1 MLVGDFLMTNVP
13 LRPLVAALSLVLLAG
28 AAEAADDD
36 LPFWSFSGFGTLAA
50 VHSSEREADF
60 VNSNQQPNGAGRTR
74 ATSFSPDSKL
84 GGQITAKVT
93 PDLSAVV
100 QLVAQHR
107 YDNSWTPQ
115 VEWANVQ
122 YQVSPALRVRLGR
135 IAMPSFMVSETRH
148 VGYANPWVRPPQE
161 VYLINTITSNDGV
174 DATHV
179 SHFGDA
185 VNSLSGFYGTSTAK
199 IPPDITAKA
208 KSSWGI
214 NNTLERGATTLRV
227 SYVSLKVDID
237 SPLLRQLSDG
247 LNGFG
252 AAASAIP
259 VPSIQAAGA
268 QAYALERKYSLKDLS
283 RQTLS
288 IGVSHDT
295 GTWFVTGEYVRFI
308 GSDAFGNSNSGYVT
322 AGRRVGP
329 WTPYATLA
337 ATRTAPTTV
346 ASISTAGLPVELAA
360 GAAGLN
366 AGVSALANDIPT
378 PTQKSM
384 TLGLRWDFMKNAAA
398 KLQFDHIDLG
408 ANSYGQLVQRSTS
421 YQPGGKLNLVSA
433 AVDFVF

>member
-1 MLVGDFLMTNVP
+1 MTHFR
-13 LRPLVAALSLVLLAG
+13 LRLLAAALTLAATG
-28 AAEAADDD
+28 AARAADGD
-36 LPFWSFSGFGTLAA
+36 PSSIWSFSGFGTLAA

-60 VNSNQQPNGAGRTR
+60 VGSNQQPTGAGRTQ

-84 GGQITAKVT
+84 GGQVTARFT
-93 PDLSAVV
+93 PDLTAVV
-100 QLVAQHR
+100 QVVTQHQ

-115 VEWANVQ
+115 IEWANVQ
-122 YQVSPALRVRLGR
+122 YQFSPALRARVGR
-135 IAMPSFMVSETRH
+135 IAMPTFMVSETRH
-148 VGYANPWVRPPQE
+148 VGYANPSVRPPQE

-179 SHFGDA
+179 SHIGDT
-185 VNSLSGFYGTSTAK
+185 VNSLSGFYGNSTVR
-199 IPPDITAKA
+199 IPTGVTAKA

-214 NNTLERGATTLRV
+214 NDTLEMGATTLRI
-227 SYVSLKVDID
+227 SYVAMKADID
-237 SPLLRQLSDG
+237 APSLQQLLAG

-268 QAYALERKYSLKDLS
+268 QAYALAQQYSLKDLS
-283 RQTLS
+283 RQTLA

-295 GTWFVTGEYVRFI
+295 GHWFVTGEYVRFI
-308 GSDAFGNSNSGYVT
+308 GSAVFPNSNSGYVT
-322 AGRRVGP
+322 AGYRVGP

-337 ATRTAPTTV
+337 ASRSPAPPD
-346 ASISTAGLPVELAA
+346 ASIATAGLPAELAA

-366 AGVSALANDIPT
+366 AGVADLAANIPV
-378 PTQKSM
+378 PTQQSI

-398 KLQFDHIDLG
+398 KLQYDHIAFG
-408 ANSYGQLVQRSTS
+408 AKSYGQLVNRSSS